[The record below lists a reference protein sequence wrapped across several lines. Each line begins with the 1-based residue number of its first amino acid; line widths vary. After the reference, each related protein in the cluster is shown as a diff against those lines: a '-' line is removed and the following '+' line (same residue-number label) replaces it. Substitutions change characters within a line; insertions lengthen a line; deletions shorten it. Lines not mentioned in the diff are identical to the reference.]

1 MARKRQKPKGVIS
14 LKTLEQLVDR
24 DLMQFAGKHDE
35 LLQARKARGQLDLW
49 FFTTGHTYHVVA
61 HSSGCTYLGCI
72 ATSRVCQAGSDE
84 LARKQLAHGPLT
96 RATWQA
102 IKNDMLAHALV
113 QVGHPDHN
121 AERLERVKADA
132 KRILLGRKGRGS
144 VTARPV
150 DRDALAEYR
159 RRA

>member
-1 MARKRQKPKGVIS
+1 MAGKRQKPKGVIS

-24 DLMQFAGKHDE
+24 DLMKFAGKHDE
-35 LLQARKARGQLDLW
+35 LLQATKVRGELSLW
-49 FFTTGHTYHVVA
+49 FFTAAHTYHVVA
-61 HSSGCTYLGCI
+61 HSTGCTYLGCM

-84 LARKQLAHGPLT
+84 LVRKQLAHGPLT

-102 IKNDMLAHALV
+102 IKDDMLAHALV

-121 AERLERVKADA
+121 AERLERVRADT

-144 VTARPV
+144 LTARPV
-150 DRDALAEYR
+150 DRAALAEYR
-159 RRA
+159 RRS